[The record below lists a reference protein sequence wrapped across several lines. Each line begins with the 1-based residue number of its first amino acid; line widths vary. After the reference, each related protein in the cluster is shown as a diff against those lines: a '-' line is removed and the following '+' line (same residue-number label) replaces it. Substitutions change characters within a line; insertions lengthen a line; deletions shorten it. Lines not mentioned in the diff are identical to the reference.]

1 MRAHHFLGIA
11 AVIVLGFVLQQLLF
25 GSPIAEAEMPAPQMD
40 VMACN
45 WTPSYGRHEG
55 GPNTRQVDGVH
66 RSRVMRWAK
75 ACDQGPR
82 FLGRSDGIP
91 TRSYAERARRLGAPC
106 VSRSDARALSEV
118 GRSSGGRPFLFRPS
132 TNVAN
137 LRVLP
142 SLACSGRAG
151 GEEEFR
157 CLNYNIAKQAHVD
170 IALRTIFARAP
181 RAASPCK
188 ARGAMPLQFVWVK
201 SP

>member
-40 VMACN
+40 HAN
-45 WTPSYGRHEG
+45 APGTPSYGRHEG

-157 CLNYNIAKQAHVD
+157 CRNLQHRQASACGYCPSHYFCSGTPRSIPVQSEGSH
-170 IALRTIFARAP
+170 AFAVRM
-181 RAASPCK
+181 
-188 ARGAMPLQFVWVK
+188 GE
-201 SP
+201 